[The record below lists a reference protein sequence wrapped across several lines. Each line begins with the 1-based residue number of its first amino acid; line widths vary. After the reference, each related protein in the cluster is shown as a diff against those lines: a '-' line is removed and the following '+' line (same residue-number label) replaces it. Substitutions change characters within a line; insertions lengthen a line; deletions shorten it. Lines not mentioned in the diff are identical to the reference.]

1 MNIQKVRENMG
12 RKNDYLSSYACK
24 DVDAYRFEENV
35 SEDFRTPF
43 YRDIDRIIYSLSY
56 TRYMDKTQVFSF
68 NDNGDGIISECFGFG
83 WGTYML
89 NGVELR
95 LMECNWGIM
104 LLPRMLSHEDD
115 DDDFNVLDFLIWIS
129 SV

>member
-1 MNIQKVRENMG
+1 
-12 RKNDYLSSYACK
+12 
-24 DVDAYRFEENV
+24 
-35 SEDFRTPF
+35 
-43 YRDIDRIIYSLSY
+43 
-56 TRYMDKTQVFSF
+56 
-68 NDNGDGIISECFGFG
+68 
-83 WGTYML
+83 ML

-115 DDDFNVLDFLIWIS
+115 DDDDFNVLDFLIWIS